1 MVFYDRYL
9 GQMTVNLPT
18 HMDLGRFA
26 VIGDGI
32 IRDLTNVDVVK
43 LGDFVIRES
52 IFEETN
58 QNVHDLLNTIAAS
71 YKNDI
76 SGVNP
81 IIQKFNI
88 EIKDFEELLDKEKS
102 HLRGI
107 VANPH
112 TLLDKNTMKVN
123 IGRAKRISTRS
134 YQYLAHHSEDWEK
147 MSLLSPKPRK
157 ILHEELIIDYT
168 VYENILFKVFI
179 HEAIKHLNKR
189 IKETADISK
198 FFISIFGAKLI
209 CPHCGY
215 EYEYT
220 KEEELPPSECPH
232 CKKKAKWIDGITT
245 IWMDKIDRRNRL
257 VGRAQKTDKSKDS
270 GETNR
275 VLAALKA
282 ELVQMEHAP
291 FLDDLPKR
299 VSDNFTY
306 HDTNVLNSH
315 KHYKYLKI
323 LWLELKKLK
332 ESSEEK
338 DPIIVHQDIMDNL
351 RTYVETLFVYS
362 LRQMHYMIK
371 RKSNGIIAEHTGL
384 PTIKVES
391 DDYGVIY
398 ISTNNTQIRIISL
411 GGIYEEEE
419 SKKLPNNTIC
429 FCFKDYQQTKDNVK
443 GIYYINPIDTDSIE
457 CSGQVIRRL
466 ILNEYSL
473 LVNTKHSFLQ
483 VLRDYVDLSVF
494 EGIKFD
500 MTTFEYTFSSKL
512 PEWFNNKLILNS
524 LKNNP
529 RYLRKSNRE
538 QERLRDNMSNLVND
552 INESILLIRKSLVCP
567 YCMKPYRI
575 QSLHYL
581 VCDCGFVC
589 DLSDNEPRFFHCQK
603 DGSYSNITSKG
614 WGMDIIE

>member
-1 MVFYDRYL
+1 MKFYDRYV
-9 GQMTVNLPT
+9 GQTTANLPI

-26 VIGDGI
+26 VIEGGV

-43 LGDFVIRES
+43 LGDFVVRES

-71 YKNDI
+71 YKKDI
-76 SGVNP
+76 SDVNP

-88 EIKDFEELLDKEKS
+88 EIKEFEELLNKEKS

-168 VYENILFKVFI
+168 VYENILFKVFL

-198 FFISIFGAKLI
+198 FFMSIFGAKLI
-209 CPHCGY
+209 CPYCGY

-232 CKKKAKWIDGITT
+232 CKKDAKWIDGITT

-270 GETNR
+270 GATNR
-275 VLAALKA
+275 ALAALKA

-338 DPIIVHQDIMDNL
+338 DPIIVQQDIMDNL

-398 ISTNNTQIRIISL
+398 ISTNNSQIRIISL
-411 GGIYEEEE
+411 GGIYDEEET
-419 SKKLPNNTIC
+419 KKLPENTVC
-429 FCFKDYQQTKDNVK
+429 FCFNDYQQTKENVK
-443 GIYYINPIDTDSIE
+443 GIYYINPIDTNSIE
-457 CSGQVIRRL
+457 CSGQLIR
-466 ILNEYSL
+466 
-473 LVNTKHSFLQ
+473 
-483 VLRDYVDLSVF
+483 
-494 EGIKFD
+494 
-500 MTTFEYTFSSKL
+500 
-512 PEWFNNKLILNS
+512 KLILKQYINTINS
-524 LKNNP
+524 K
-529 RYLRKSNRE
+529 YEYKHS
-538 QERLRDNMSNLVND
+538 LRDFVSAINCKEILFDKQSFTYCFLDKIPQNINEFDVISDIRALPEYKQRNKRDQDVLIND
-552 INESILLIRKSLVCP
+552 ISELVKDINAKCSIVQKTLVCP
-567 YCMKPYRI
+567 KCGSHYR
-575 QSLHYL
+575 SRDLKYL
-581 VCDCGFVC
+581 VCNCGFIC
-589 DLSDNEPRFFHCQK
+589 DLSENKLKFFHSQK
-603 DGSYSNITSKG
+603 DSSYSNITSKG

>member
-1 MVFYDRYL
+1 M
-9 GQMTVNLPT
+9 
-18 HMDLGRFA
+18 
-26 VIGDGI
+26 
-32 IRDLTNVDVVK
+32 
-43 LGDFVIRES
+43 
-52 IFEETN
+52 
-58 QNVHDLLNTIAAS
+58 
-71 YKNDI
+71 
-76 SGVNP
+76 
-81 IIQKFNI
+81 
-88 EIKDFEELLDKEKS
+88 
-102 HLRGI
+102 
-107 VANPH
+107 
-112 TLLDKNTMKVN
+112 
-123 IGRAKRISTRS
+123 
-134 YQYLAHHSEDWEK
+134 
-147 MSLLSPKPRK
+147 
-157 ILHEELIIDYT
+157 
-168 VYENILFKVFI
+168 
-179 HEAIKHLNKR
+179 
-189 IKETADISK
+189 
-198 FFISIFGAKLI
+198 I

-338 DPIIVHQDIMDNL
+338 DPIIMQQDIMDNL

-371 RKSNGIIAEHTGL
+371 RNNNGIIAEHTSL

-391 DDYGVIY
+391 DNYGVIY

>member
-1 MVFYDRYL
+1 MRFYDRYV

-26 VIGDGI
+26 VIEGGV

-43 LGDFVIRES
+43 LGDFVVRES

-58 QNVHDLLNTIAAS
+58 QNVHDLLNTIATS
-71 YKNDI
+71 YQNDI
-76 SGVNP
+76 SNVNP

-88 EIKDFEELLDKEKS
+88 EIKDFEELLNKEKS

-168 VYENILFKVFI
+168 VYENVLFKVFI

-209 CPHCGY
+209 CPYCGY

-220 KEEELPPSECPH
+220 KEEELPPSECPN
-232 CKKKAKWIDGITT
+232 CKKEVKWIDGITT

-270 GETNR
+270 GATNR

-338 DPIIVHQDIMDNL
+338 DPIIMQQDIMDNL

-371 RKSNGIIAEHTGL
+371 RNNNGIIAEHTSL

-391 DDYGVIY
+391 DNYGVIY
-398 ISTNNTQIRIISL
+398 ISTNNSQIRIISL
-411 GGIYEEEE
+411 GGIYDEEET
-419 SKKLPNNTIC
+419 KKLPENTVC
-429 FCFKDYQQTKDNVK
+429 FCFNDYQQTKDNVK

>member
-1 MVFYDRYL
+1 
-9 GQMTVNLPT
+9 
-18 HMDLGRFA
+18 
-26 VIGDGI
+26 
-32 IRDLTNVDVVK
+32 
-43 LGDFVIRES
+43 
-52 IFEETN
+52 
-58 QNVHDLLNTIAAS
+58 
-71 YKNDI
+71 
-76 SGVNP
+76 
-81 IIQKFNI
+81 
-88 EIKDFEELLDKEKS
+88 
-102 HLRGI
+102 
-107 VANPH
+107 
-112 TLLDKNTMKVN
+112 MKVN

-209 CPHCGY
+209 CPYCGY

-220 KEEELPPSECPH
+220 KEEELPPSECPY
-232 CKKKAKWIDGITT
+232 CKKEVKWIDGITT

-270 GETNR
+270 GATNR

-338 DPIIVHQDIMDNL
+338 DPIIMQQDIMDNL

-371 RKSNGIIAEHTGL
+371 RNNNGIIAEHTSL

-391 DDYGVIY
+391 DNYGVIY
-398 ISTNNTQIRIISL
+398 ISTNNSQIRIISL
-411 GGIYEEEE
+411 GGIYDEEET
-419 SKKLPNNTIC
+419 KKLPENTVC
-429 FCFKDYQQTKDNVK
+429 FCFNDYQQTKENDK
-443 GIYYINPIDTDSIE
+443 GIYYINPIDTNSIE
-457 CSGQVIRRL
+457 CSGQLIRQL
-466 ILNEYSL
+466 ILQQYIKTINLKYEF
-473 LVNTKHSFLQ
+473 KHS
-483 VLRDYVDLSVF
+483 LRDFVSAINCKEIL
-494 EGIKFD
+494 FD
-500 MTTFEYTFSSKL
+500 KQSFTYCFLDKIPQNINEFDVVSNIRAIPEYKQR
-512 PEWFNNKLILNS
+512 NKRDQDILI
-524 LKNNP
+524 
-529 RYLRKSNRE
+529 
-538 QERLRDNMSNLVND
+538 ND
-552 INESILLIRKSLVCP
+552 ISELVKDINDKCSIIHKTLVCP
-567 YCMKPYRI
+567 KCGSHYR
-575 QSLHYL
+575 SRGLNYL
-581 VCDCGFVC
+581 VCNCGFIC
-589 DLSDNEPRFFHCQK
+589 DLSENKLKFYHSQK
-603 DGSYSNITSKG
+603 DSSYSKITSKG

>member
-270 GETNR
+270 GATNR

-371 RKSNGIIAEHTGL
+371 RNNNGIIAEHTSL

-391 DDYGVIY
+391 DNYGVIY

-419 SKKLPNNTIC
+419 SKKLPDNTIC

-483 VLRDYVDLSVF
+483 VLRDYVNLSVF

>member
-1 MVFYDRYL
+1 MRFYDRYV

-26 VIGDGI
+26 VIEGGV

-43 LGDFVIRES
+43 LGDFVVRES

-58 QNVHDLLNTIAAS
+58 QNVHDLLNTIATS
-71 YKNDI
+71 YQNDI
-76 SGVNP
+76 SNVNP

-88 EIKDFEELLDKEKS
+88 EIKDFEELLNKEKS

-168 VYENILFKVFI
+168 VYENVLFKVFI

-209 CPHCGY
+209 CPYCGY

-232 CKKKAKWIDGITT
+232 CKKEVKWIDGITT

-270 GETNR
+270 GATNR

-338 DPIIVHQDIMDNL
+338 DPIIMQQDIMDNL
-351 RTYVETLFVYS
+351 RTYVFI
-362 LRQMHYMIK
+362 H
-371 RKSNGIIAEHTGL
+371 
-384 PTIKVES
+384 
-391 DDYGVIY
+391 
-398 ISTNNTQIRIISL
+398 L
-411 GGIYEEEE
+411 G
-419 SKKLPNNTIC
+419 KC
-429 FCFKDYQQTKDNVK
+429 
-443 GIYYINPIDTDSIE
+443 
-457 CSGQVIRRL
+457 
-466 ILNEYSL
+466 
-473 LVNTKHSFLQ
+473 
-483 VLRDYVDLSVF
+483 
-494 EGIKFD
+494 
-500 MTTFEYTFSSKL
+500 
-512 PEWFNNKLILNS
+512 
-524 LKNNP
+524 
-529 RYLRKSNRE
+529 
-538 QERLRDNMSNLVND
+538 
-552 INESILLIRKSLVCP
+552 
-567 YCMKPYRI
+567 
-575 QSLHYL
+575 
-581 VCDCGFVC
+581 
-589 DLSDNEPRFFHCQK
+589 
-603 DGSYSNITSKG
+603 IT
-614 WGMDIIE
+614 

>member
-1 MVFYDRYL
+1 MGFYDRYL
-9 GQMTVNLPT
+9 DQITVNLPN

-26 VIGDGI
+26 VIENGV
-32 IRDLTNVDVVK
+32 IRDLTNADIAK
-43 LGDFVIRES
+43 HDDFVIRES

-71 YKNDI
+71 YKKDI
-76 SGVNP
+76 NVVNP

-88 EIKDFEELLDKEKS
+88 KIKEFEKLLNKEKS

-157 ILHEELIIDYT
+157 ILHEELIIDYS

-198 FFISIFGAKLI
+198 FFISIFGARLI

-220 KEEELPPSECPH
+220 NEEELPPTECPH
-232 CKKKAKWIDGITT
+232 CQKMAKWIDGITT
-245 IWMDKIDRRNRL
+245 IWKDKIDRRDGL
-257 VGRAQKTDKSKDS
+257 VGRAIKTDKSKDS
-270 GETNR
+270 GATNR
-275 VLAALKA
+275 TLAALKS

-291 FLDDLPKR
+291 FLDDFPKR

-332 ESSEEK
+332 ESSEEN
-338 DPIIVHQDIMDNL
+338 DPIIVHQEIMNNL
-351 RTYVETLFVYS
+351 RTYVETLFIYS
-362 LRQMHYMIK
+362 LRQMHYIIN
-371 RKSNGIIAEHTGL
+371 RNSHGINAEHTSL
-384 PTIKVES
+384 PTIRVES
-391 DDYGVIY
+391 DDYGVIH
-398 ISTNNTQIRIISL
+398 ISSNNSHVRIISL
-411 GGIYEEEE
+411 GGIYDEEETM
-419 SKKLPNNTIC
+419 KLPKNTVC
-429 FCFKDYQQTKDNVK
+429 FCFNDYQKTKDNVK

-457 CSGQVIRRL
+457 CSGQVIRKL

-483 VLRDYVDLSVF
+483 VLRDYIDLSAFYGV
-494 EGIKFD
+494 IFD
-500 MTTFEYTFSSKL
+500 MNSFEYTFSTRL
-512 PEWFNNKLILNS
+512 PNLFNNKLIINS
-524 LKNNP
+524 LKNNSL
-529 RYLRKSNRE
+529 YLSKNKRE
-538 QERLRDNMSNLVND
+538 QEKLRDNMSNLVKD
-552 INESILLIRKSLVCP
+552 INNSILQIRRSLVCP

-575 QSLHYL
+575 QNLHYL
-581 VCDCGFVC
+581 VCDCGFIC
-589 DLSDNEPRFFHCQK
+589 NLSDNNLKFFHCQK

>member
-1 MVFYDRYL
+1 MKFYDRYV
-9 GQMTVNLPT
+9 GQTTANLPI

-26 VIGDGI
+26 VIEGGV

-43 LGDFVIRES
+43 LGDFVVRES

-58 QNVHDLLNTIAAS
+58 QNVHDLLHTIADS

-76 SGVNP
+76 SDVNP

-88 EIKDFEELLDKEKS
+88 EIKEFEKLLNKEKS

-232 CKKKAKWIDGITT
+232 CKKNAKWIDGITT

-257 VGRAQKTDKSKDS
+257 VGRAHKTDKSKDS
-270 GETNR
+270 GATNR
-275 VLAALKA
+275 TLAALKS

-291 FLDDLPKR
+291 FLDDLPKQ
-299 VSDNFTY
+299 VSNNFTY

-338 DPIIVHQDIMDNL
+338 DPIIVQQDIMDNL

-362 LRQMHYMIK
+362 LRQMHYQIK
-371 RKSNGIIAEHTGL
+371 RNNNGITAEHTSL
-384 PTIKVES
+384 PTMRVES
-391 DDYGVIY
+391 DDYGVIH
-398 ISTNNTQIRIISL
+398 ISTINSHIRIISL

-419 SKKLPNNTIC
+419 TMNLPENTVC
-429 FCFKDYQQTKDNVK
+429 FCFNDYQQTKDNVK
-443 GIYYINPIDTDSIE
+443 GVYYINPIDTNSIE
-457 CSGQVIRRL
+457 CSGQLIR
-466 ILNEYSL
+466 
-473 LVNTKHSFLQ
+473 
-483 VLRDYVDLSVF
+483 
-494 EGIKFD
+494 
-500 MTTFEYTFSSKL
+500 
-512 PEWFNNKLILNS
+512 KLILQQYIKTIN
-524 LKNNP
+524 LK
-529 RYLRKSNRE
+529 YEYKHS
-538 QERLRDNMSNLVND
+538 LRDFVSAINSKDILFDKKSFTYCFSDQIPQNINEFDVISNIRAIPEYKQRNKRDQDILIND
-552 INESILLIRKSLVCP
+552 ISELVKDINDKCSIIHKTLVCP
-567 YCMKPYRI
+567 KCGSHYR
-575 QSLHYL
+575 SRDLNYL
-581 VCDCGFVC
+581 VCNCGFIC
-589 DLSDNEPRFFHCQK
+589 DLSENKLKFYHSQK
-603 DGSYSNITSKG
+603 DSSYSKITSKG

>member
-371 RKSNGIIAEHTGL
+371 RNNNGIIAEHTSL

-391 DDYGVIY
+391 DNYGVIY

>member
-270 GETNR
+270 GATNR

-371 RKSNGIIAEHTGL
+371 RNNNGIIAEHTSL

-391 DDYGVIY
+391 DNYGVIY